1 MNETIGILYY
11 FIIYFLE
18 FIKFFLVDKYILG
31 WKEKKRNCKRM
42 LVALSGLLGMAFFI
56 FFLSEQINPL
66 IFYALFLIIET
77 ILVFEEITWK
87 LVCVTI
93 TEIYA
98 IGAIDAMIQQMYAI
112 ILELLESNLKFP
124 LELIVSTTTILF
136 LVIIIYAMRN
146 KMQGYISRIPIQYY
160 IIFICLD
167 TGNGILLGEFK
178 RNLVNGNMGLRIVFI
193 FMVLGVFLELALLLL
208 LAATGEIYKEKDF
221 LNQKYLKLQESH
233 YKYLEQRE
241 TATKK
246 FRHDMRN
253 HIYILQHLL
262 EQGKTKEAK
271 QYAGQMEQ
279 RFNALGTPISVNHG
293 IVDAILN
300 KYATECDEKNID
312 LSIKGYMPRKCK
324 ISSFDLCVIFSNLL
338 SNAIEATENCTKKQ
352 IRLELRHEEETFM
365 LCIRNSFDGKLIKK
379 NGNIQTRKQDKEIH
393 GYGLLNVKECVERNQ
408 GHIHIQQQK
417 AEFVVTIF
425 LKVEGKSSI
434 ETGKRPLR

>member
-1 MNETIGILYY
+1 
-11 FIIYFLE
+11 
-18 FIKFFLVDKYILG
+18 
-31 WKEKKRNCKRM
+31 M

-112 ILELLESNLKFP
+112 IL
-124 LELIVSTTTILF
+124 V
-136 LVIIIYAMRN
+136 
-146 KMQGYISRIPIQYY
+146 
-160 IIFICLD
+160 
-167 TGNGILLGEFK
+167 K
-178 RNLVNGNMGLRIVFI
+178 RNLVNENMGLRIVFI

-241 TATKK
+241 T
-246 FRHDMRN
+246 
-253 HIYILQHLL
+253 
-262 EQGKTKEAK
+262 
-271 QYAGQMEQ
+271 
-279 RFNALGTPISVNHG
+279 
-293 IVDAILN
+293 
-300 KYATECDEKNID
+300 
-312 LSIKGYMPRKCK
+312 
-324 ISSFDLCVIFSNLL
+324 
-338 SNAIEATENCTKKQ
+338 
-352 IRLELRHEEETFM
+352 FM

-408 GHIHIQQQK
+408 GHIQQQK

-434 ETGKRPLR
+434 ETGRLSHPILSQTG

>member
-1 MNETIGILYY
+1 
-11 FIIYFLE
+11 
-18 FIKFFLVDKYILG
+18 
-31 WKEKKRNCKRM
+31 M

-98 IGAIDAMIQQMYAI
+98 IDAMIQQMYAI
-112 ILELLESNLKFP
+112 IL
-124 LELIVSTTTILF
+124 V
-136 LVIIIYAMRN
+136 
-146 KMQGYISRIPIQYY
+146 
-160 IIFICLD
+160 
-167 TGNGILLGEFK
+167 K

-246 FRHDMRN
+246 F
-253 HIYILQHLL
+253 
-262 EQGKTKEAK
+262 
-271 QYAGQMEQ
+271 
-279 RFNALGTPISVNHG
+279 
-293 IVDAILN
+293 
-300 KYATECDEKNID
+300 
-312 LSIKGYMPRKCK
+312 
-324 ISSFDLCVIFSNLL
+324 
-338 SNAIEATENCTKKQ
+338 
-352 IRLELRHEEETFM
+352 RHEEETFM

-434 ETGKRPLR
+434 EIGRLSHPILSQTR